1 MSSQFRDRGPS
12 QVLYNLFE
20 WPTLRHSRLVVVG
33 IANTMDLPE
42 RLLPKVLS
50 RLGLAR
56 VVFSPYTRDQIRTI
70 IKVCL
75 SRQSRAS

>member
-1 MSSQFRDRGPS
+1 MVLVDELDYLVTRKQS
-12 QVLYNLFE
+12 VLYNLFE
-20 WPTLRHSRLVVVG
+20 WPTMKHSRLIVVG

-56 VVFSPYTRDQIRTI
+56 VVFAPYTRDQIRTI
-70 IKVCL
+70 LKVN
-75 SRQSRAS
+75 SMI

>member
-1 MSSQFRDRGPS
+1 M
-12 QVLYNLFE
+12 
-20 WPTLRHSRLVVVG
+20 RHSRLVVVG

-70 IKVCL
+70 IKVVFPLVSNL
-75 SRQSRAS
+75 SIGVRKTLISVLLVAAC

>member
-1 MSSQFRDRGPS
+1 M
-12 QVLYNLFE
+12 
-20 WPTLRHSRLVVVG
+20 RHSRLVVVG

-70 IKVCL
+70 IKVVFPVVSNL
-75 SRQSRAS
+75 SIGVRKTLISVLLVAAC